1 MRIRDEL
8 GELFADAEFAEAF
21 GVRGKPGWSPGRLA
35 LVTVLQMAEDLTA
48 RAAAQQVR
56 FRMDWKYALGMELSD
71 PGFDHTVLSEFR
83 GRVVAHGMQEK
94 VLDLLLAVLKDKGLV
109 GGGGKQRTDS
119 THVVAAVRDLNRLEL
134 AGESVRAC
142 LEALAV
148 AAPGWLAEAV
158 EVAGWGRRYVARV
171 DSWRLPASEAKRA
184 ELALAYG
191 QGRLR
196 PAAGGVRARCPRL
209 AG

>member
-1 MRIRDEL
+1 
-8 GELFADAEFAEAF
+8 
-21 GVRGKPGWSPGRLA
+21 
-35 LVTVLQMAEDLTA
+35 
-48 RAAAQQVR
+48 
-56 FRMDWKYALGMELSD
+56 MDWKYALGMELSD

-109 GGGGKQRTDS
+109 GGGGRQRTDS

-158 EVAGWGRRYVARV
+158 EVAGWGRQYVARV

-191 QGRLR
+191 KDGFALLQAVYAPDAPAWLAEIPAVQVLRVALLQSYTRTVTGGREVVKRRQAEVDGLR
-196 PAAGGVRARCPRL
+196 RASY
-209 AG
+209 A